1 MEWSKLLSGER
12 VRKTTYRN
20 EKDYRSE
27 FEKDYHRII
36 VSASFRRLQDKTQ
49 VFPLDKSDFIRTR
62 LTHSMEVSSIGKS
75 FGKSIY
81 HSVKERYPDVVITE
95 RDGVDIGDVLLS
107 AGLIHDIGNPPFGHF
122 GESVIREWFSKHLTH
137 GGITYRGKPVSAY
150 LTSQMKGDFTNFEGN
165 AQALRVVT
173 KLHSLVDAQG
183 MNLTKAVLNTIIK
196 YPVSSLGIDKM
207 SGDIKH
213 KKMGYF
219 YAEEDVFKSITSG
232 TGAYENRFPLTYI
245 LEAADDIAYRTADI
259 EDGFQKG
266 RISFATLTKELEN
279 NRYKEHEGQWEY
291 EYLQEA
297 IREFK
302 ERYEKGI
309 KRAYH
314 DAERYAVQNWVI
326 SVQRYLI
333 DAATWSFTE
342 HYQEIMEGRYTKDL
356 FAGTKAEYLAKFL
369 GELAYKKVFQS
380 KQILQLE
387 AASYKILTFLLDS
400 FVDAALVYDTQE
412 PKTQLQMKLM
422 ELVSE
427 TYKYIYH
434 VYSEGK
440 PEEEKLY
447 LRLLLVTDFISGM
460 TDHYAKTLYQE
471 LNGIY

>member
-1 MEWSKLLSGER
+1 MEWSELLSGER
-12 VRKTTYRN
+12 VRKQTHKN

-81 HSVKERYPDVVITE
+81 HSVKERYPDVTMTE
-95 RDGVDIGDVLLS
+95 RDGVDMGDVLLS

-122 GESVIREWFSKHLTH
+122 GESVIREWFSKHLTYA
-137 GGITYRGKPVSAY
+137 GITYKGKPVSAY
-150 LTSQMKGDFTNFEGN
+150 LTSQMKGDFINFEGN

-196 YPVSSLGIDKM
+196 YPVSSLGIDKN
-207 SGDIKH
+207 SGDIKE

-232 TGAYENRFPLTYI
+232 TGAYEKRFPLTYI

-266 RISFATLTKELEN
+266 RISFATLTQELEHN
-279 NRYKEHEGQWEY
+279 KYREHEGQWEY

-309 KRAYH
+309 KRSYH

-342 HYQEIMEGRYTKDL
+342 HYHEIMQGCYTKDL
-356 FAGTKAEYLAKFL
+356 FVGTKAEYLAKFL

-387 AASYKILTFLLDS
+387 AASYKIITFLLDN

-412 PKTQLQMKLM
+412 PKTQLQTKLM

-434 VYSEGK
+434 VYSKGK